1 MLLFLLLMLT
11 GLVSFEDLG
20 EFWNDI
26 LNIKYGTLGRWA
38 YFGCT
43 WVSTFVISAVSTFII
58 SNMILRN
65 DVSTKSFEYFLAYGI
80 LYLIITAVQLSGFLR
95 RMNDAQLSHWYALVF
110 LIPGIGNIIAFV
122 IALLPADFGSP
133 Y

>member
-20 EFWNDI
+20 EFWSDI
-26 LNIKYGTLGRWA
+26 LNIKYGTLGRWV

-43 WVSTFVISAVSTFII
+43 WVSTFVITAVYFFFII
-58 SNMILRN
+58 NMILRN
-65 DVSTKSFEYFLAYGI
+65 NVSTESFEYFLAYGS
-80 LYLIITAVQLSGFLR
+80 LYLIITLVQLSGFLR

-110 LIPGIGNIIAFV
+110 LIPGIGNIIAFL
-122 IALLPADFGSP
+122 IALLPSDFGSP